1 MKQPPDQPFSKL
13 LAAAA
18 IAMVLVGCQGVGS
31 NGMVPESRQTA
42 IVPEH
47 PWAPTGLPMFDGSNG
62 MIMTWAS
69 LMDAIA
75 EADVVVL
82 GEEHDDSVAHRFQL
96 AVVSQVLATW
106 PGSAVALEMLERDQQ
121 AEVNDYLAGTLT
133 GSEFLEAVTGGPEST
148 RSFAEFYLPIV
159 DAAGSEEAPVIA
171 ANAPRQYVRMA
182 RTEGWDG
189 LAARPESGQ
198 GLYVLPKRLDQGD
211 YRRRIEELMRSY
223 GKEPTREAVDEVLR
237 AQQIWDSTMAD
248 STLQAL
254 HDAEKVVLLVGRFHG
269 DFAGG
274 TVEEIR
280 RRSTLVRVLYVTII
294 NEDARRLRP
303 EDLGRAEFV
312 VYTGGVV
319 RGEDPI
325 DPTDDEPLP
334 ENGEEAGF

>member
-1 MKQPPDQPFSKL
+1 
-13 LAAAA
+13 
-18 IAMVLVGCQGVGS
+18 
-31 NGMVPESRQTA
+31 
-42 IVPEH
+42 
-47 PWAPTGLPMFDGSNG
+47 
-62 MIMTWAS
+62 
-69 LMDAIA
+69 
-75 EADVVVL
+75 
-82 GEEHDDSVAHRFQL
+82 
-96 AVVSQVLATW
+96 
-106 PGSAVALEMLERDQQ
+106 
-121 AEVNDYLAGTLT
+121 
-133 GSEFLEAVTGGPEST
+133 
-148 RSFAEFYLPIV
+148 
-159 DAAGSEEAPVIA
+159 
-171 ANAPRQYVRMA
+171 
-182 RTEGWDG
+182 
-189 LAARPESGQ
+189 
-198 GLYVLPKRLDQGD
+198 
-211 YRRRIEELMRSY
+211 MRSY

-334 ENGEEAGF
+334 ETGEEAGF